1 MIHNTIDEM
10 LTFLS
15 QRFSKANVRDCYITR
30 AITALKLP
38 IAAVRVNRCA
48 NTFIINLNFLLIFHV
63 IENRHLLAADDS
75 NTSYLARVEPA
86 DVNIGLYVIRED
98 QI

>member
-1 MIHNTIDEM
+1 MIHNTINEM

-15 QRFSKANVRDCYITR
+15 QGFSKGNVRDCYITG

-38 IAAVRVNRCA
+38 KAAVRVNRCA
-48 NTFIINLNFLLIFHV
+48 NAFVINLNFLIGFHV

-75 NTSYLARVEPA
+75 HASYLARVEPA
-86 DVNIGLYVIRED
+86 DVNMGRYVIWED